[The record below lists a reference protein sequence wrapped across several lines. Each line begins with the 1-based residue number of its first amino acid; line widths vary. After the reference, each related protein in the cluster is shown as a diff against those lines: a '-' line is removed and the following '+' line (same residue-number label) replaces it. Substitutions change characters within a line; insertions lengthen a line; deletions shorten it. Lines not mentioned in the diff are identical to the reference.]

1 VLSALFAVFKDAYL
15 KRNYTL
21 YIVLVFFP
29 VALSF
34 GIERIF
40 SYDKPQH
47 LAVGVV
53 VEENSRLANR
63 ILKGIDADPSLYIA
77 KYCKD
82 IADCGSAMRAGEI
95 YGVVILPAELER
107 RALRHDAPAI
117 SVYTNA
123 QSMLTSKLITNEM
136 RSVVG
141 TQAAILEPRNLP
153 DPLTAEMHLIGNP
166 TMTYE
171 TFLGIGLVA
180 AFFHVCAMIFG
191 AYIFSYPIREKCVTR
206 WMECAKHSTVIAVL
220 GRFIPAVIIYWVEM
234 LIMMG
239 FARRNLPPMESMDYT
254 VFALGCLGMIAVCV
268 AAGGAFVGI
277 TGQMQLST
285 GSAAVAGGPAFAF
298 CGQTFPL
305 FAMPVAVRGFAYL
318 LPITHFMQLQ
328 SALLIGHVGID
339 RALGSLQLLGGANAF
354 WLLLAITT
362 LAWRL
367 KRCVKK
373 EKEQCEA

>member
-1 VLSALFAVFKDAYL
+1 MLSALFAVFKDAYL

-21 YIVLVFFP
+21 YIMLIIFP
-29 VALSF
+29 IGLSF
-34 GIERIF
+34 GIERLF

-53 VEENSRLANR
+53 IEENSQLASR
-63 ILKGIDADPSLYIA
+63 ILKGINADPSLYIA

-136 RSVVG
+136 RTVVG

-153 DPLTAEMHLIGNP
+153 DPLTVETHLIGNA
-166 TMTYE
+166 TATYE

-206 WMECAKHSTVIAVL
+206 WLECAKHSPVIAAL
-220 GRFIPAVIIYWVEM
+220 GRFIPAVMIYWVEM

-239 FARRNLPPMESMDYT
+239 FARRNLPPMESTEYL
-254 VFALGCLGMIAVCV
+254 VFALGCLAMIAVCV

-328 SALLIGHVGID
+328 SALLIDHLGME

-362 LAWRL
+362 LAWQL
-367 KRCVKK
+367 KKFEKK
-373 EKEQCEA
+373 EKEECEA

>member
-1 VLSALFAVFKDAYL
+1 MLSALFAVFKDAYL

-21 YIVLVFFP
+21 YIMLIIFP
-29 VALSF
+29 IGLSF
-34 GIERIF
+34 GIERLF

-53 VEENSRLANR
+53 IEENSQLASR
-63 ILKGIDADPSLYIA
+63 ILKGINADPSLYIA

-136 RSVVG
+136 RTVVG

-153 DPLTAEMHLIGNP
+153 DPLTVETHLIGNA
-166 TMTYE
+166 TATYE

-206 WMECAKHSTVIAVL
+206 WLECAKHSPVIAVL
-220 GRFIPAVIIYWVEM
+220 GRFIPAVMIYWVEM

-239 FARRNLPPMESMDYT
+239 FARRNLPPMESTEYL
-254 VFALGCLGMIAVCV
+254 VFALGCLAMIAVCV

-328 SALLIGHVGID
+328 SALLIDHLGME

-362 LAWRL
+362 LAWQL
-367 KRCVKK
+367 KKFEKK
-373 EKEQCEA
+373 EKEECEA

>member
-1 VLSALFAVFKDAYL
+1 MLSALFAVFKDGYL
-15 KRNYTL
+15 KHNHTL
-21 YIVLVFFP
+21 YIVLVLFP
-29 VALSF
+29 IGLSF
-34 GIERIF
+34 CLERFF
-40 SYDKPQH
+40 SYDKPLH

-53 VEENSRLANR
+53 IEEDSQLSNR
-63 ILKGIDADPSLYIA
+63 ILRGIDADPSLYVA

-82 IADCGSAMRAGEI
+82 IADCGSAMRSGEI
-95 YGVVILPAELER
+95 YGVVVIPAELER

-123 QSMLTSKLITNEM
+123 QSLLTSKLITNEM

-141 TQAAILEPRNLP
+141 TQGAILEPRNLP
-153 DPLTAEMHLIGNP
+153 DPITTETHLIGNP

-171 TFLGIGLVA
+171 TFLGIGLIA
-180 AFFHVCAMIFG
+180 AVFHVCAMIFG

-206 WMECAKHSTVIAVL
+206 WLECAKHSPVIAVL
-220 GRFIPAVIIYWVEM
+220 GRLVPAVVIFWFEM
-234 LIMMG
+234 LIMMA
-239 FARRNLPPMESMDYT
+239 FAGRNLPPMDSLEYT
-254 VFALGCLGMIAVCV
+254 VFALGALAMITVCV

-285 GSAAVAGGPAFAF
+285 GCAAVAGGPAFAF

-305 FAMPVAVRGFAYL
+305 LAMPYAVRCFAYL
-318 LPITHFMQLQ
+318 LPLTHFMQLQ
-328 SALLIGHVGID
+328 SALLIGPIGLD
-339 RALGSLQLLGGANAF
+339 RAMNSLHLLGGATAF
-354 WLLLAITT
+354 WLLLAIVT

-367 KRCVKK
+367 RRCARK